1 MLLTI
6 TIFISFLVLVNL
18 LLLKFS
24 CNKTVKKAKA
34 KNRPVILNPN
44 FTIEQESETLA
55 PTGS

>member
-1 MLLTI
+1 MLLNI
-6 TIFISFLVLVNL
+6 TISLSILVIINL

-24 CNKTVKKAKA
+24 CNKIVKKSNADKQQT
-34 KNRPVILNPN
+34 ILKPN